1 MPSLRHSVH
10 TLSIMSEKLRTA
22 LQALDRELDRLQRA
36 SKQAQQNKPTESEPV
51 SVPEPVVDP
60 AARLA
65 LVAMRDRVDSSIEQ
79 LEMVLKES
87 AGGAR

>member
-1 MPSLRHSVH
+1 
-10 TLSIMSEKLRTA
+10 MSEKLRTA

-36 SKQAQQNKPTESEPV
+36 SKQAEQKAAAVAVATPA
-51 SVPEPVVDP
+51 PEPVADP
-60 AARLA
+60 ATRLA

>member
-1 MPSLRHSVH
+1 
-10 TLSIMSEKLRTA
+10 MSEKLRTA

-36 SKQAQQNKPTESEPV
+36 SKQVQHKPAIEAAPAPV
-51 SVPEPVVDP
+51 TMPKADP
-60 AARLA
+60 ATRLA

-79 LEMVLKES
+79 IEMVLKES